1 MNGKRTVFGV
11 NQAVFGVNQ
20 EGDIAFNLYTLSIL
34 LRWAIVPIEKAPEI
48 KEFELGPRFLKV
60 FMQQR

>member
-1 MNGKRTVFGV
+1 MNGKRT
-11 NQAVFGVNQ
+11 VFGVNQ

-48 KEFELGPRFLKV
+48 KELELGPRFLKV